1 MEHFWPS
8 LPYHIP
14 PSQGMRLWWDIFWWI
29 FQIVTMTTIIVLL
42 RTWAL
47 REDKDKDQIAEAT
60 APGADSDVKM

>member
-1 MEHFWPS
+1 M
-8 LPYHIP
+8 
-14 PSQGMRLWWDIFWWI
+14 WWDIFWWI